1 MATMHTERFIGI
13 DIHKRHVVV
22 AAVDQQ
28 QKVLLSPKKIS
39 NQRFASWAHKH
50 LQPGDQVALEATS
63 NSWTYHDQLEPMV
76 KDVVVANS
84 YKLKLISA
92 SSAKTDKHDALVLA
106 KLLAANLLP
115 TVWVPPQHVRD
126 LRNMTQ
132 HRWQLIQER
141 TAAKNRLHAI
151 LHQHNIHI
159 PTGSPFQS
167 SRKDWWHNLAISPVE
182 QLQIKHYW
190 LTIQHCND
198 LLQETEASIAQLSVS
213 DDWREDM
220 TFLIQLPG
228 IGLYTGMTI
237 LAAIGDIR
245 RFPSPRKLSGYTGLG
260 ARVWA
265 TGNTVRTGKITKQ
278 GRKELRTALISS
290 AWVAVRFSDYWRNRF
305 QALAKSIGTNKAIT
319 AIARKILVV
328 IWHVLTKRQA
338 DRFADGQAVARSI
351 LGWCSLHHL
360 ARSQGLRRVDFVR
373 QCLNQLGLLHKVSS
387 FRANG
392 RTYYLPANP

>member
-1 MATMHTERFIGI
+1 MHTERFIGI

-28 QKVLLSPKKIS
+28 QNVLLSPKKIS

-132 HRWQLIQER
+132 HRWQLIQKR

-245 RFPSPRKLSGYTGLG
+245 RFSSPRKLSGYAGLG

-319 AIARKILVV
+319 AIARKILIV

-373 QCLNQLGLLHKVSS
+373 QCLNQLGLFHKVSS